1 MVHPWWNIICMF
13 CMQWFVCKPWWTAF
27 IIIKTFIHWTW
38 PLLNKD
44 LARILMKRVI
54 FVWVPTVTLLQ
65 QNQASQEA
73 LLDYLSQLLLMA
85 FTLTRN
91 RERQADQETHSSRV
105 EICRWLLRNKMNNV
119 SIDGTEVKVLMQHH
133 QKSGGS
139 IRPPASPLTLTG
151 PNKST
156 LYTSRRNFK
165 SQMITIAK
173 KNLTCNGLG
182 NRLNSQG
189 L

>member
-1 MVHPWWNIICMF
+1 
-13 CMQWFVCKPWWTAF
+13 
-27 IIIKTFIHWTW
+27 
-38 PLLNKD
+38 
-44 LARILMKRVI
+44 MKRVI

>member
-1 MVHPWWNIICMF
+1 
-13 CMQWFVCKPWWTAF
+13 
-27 IIIKTFIHWTW
+27 
-38 PLLNKD
+38 
-44 LARILMKRVI
+44 MKRVI

-156 LYTSRRNFK
+156 LYTSRRNLK
-165 SQMITIAK
+165 SQITIAK

-189 L
+189 V

>member
-1 MVHPWWNIICMF
+1 MVHPWWNMICMF

-27 IIIKTFIHWTW
+27 ITIRTFIHWTW

-156 LYTSRRNFK
+156 LYTSRRNLK
-165 SQMITIAK
+165 SQITIAK

-189 L
+189 V

>member
-1 MVHPWWNIICMF
+1 MVHPWWNMICMF

-27 IIIKTFIHWTW
+27 IMIRTFIHWTW

-156 LYTSRRNFK
+156 LYTSRRNLK
-165 SQMITIAK
+165 SQITIAK

-189 L
+189 V

>member
-1 MVHPWWNIICMF
+1 MVHPWWNMICMF

-27 IIIKTFIHWTW
+27 IIIRTFIHWTW

-65 QNQASQEA
+65 QNQAYQEA
-73 LLDYLSQLLLMA
+73 LLDYLSQLLLMG

-91 RERQADQETHSSRV
+91 RERQADQETHSSGV

-119 SIDGTEVKVLMQHH
+119 SIDGTEVKILMQHH

-139 IRPPASPLTLTG
+139 IRPPTSPLTLTG
-151 PNKST
+151 PKQVHSVHQ
-156 LYTSRRNFK
+156 SEEFK
-165 SQMITIAK
+165 KPDDNNCKEKPDLQWP
-173 KNLTCNGLG
+173 G
-182 NRLNSQG
+182 Q
-189 L
+189 